1 MAKTEF
7 KMDVKGIAWVGRLY
21 EKFETM
27 CLEVED
33 IICQVC
39 ILIQLSTP
47 SPPSSPLVFLPI
59 KFIPCLILLNVSF

>member
-1 MAKTEF
+1 
-7 KMDVKGIAWVGRLY
+7 MDVKGIAWVGRLY

-33 IICQVC
+33 IICQVG

-47 SPPSSPLVFLPI
+47 SPLVPVPNRLVPCPSR
-59 KFIPCLILLNVSF
+59 LNV